1 MLHLN
6 RFQGQAQP
14 PAPLFLPNM
23 WGEARPEII
32 TADAD
37 FEEIGVGPRQLH
49 EIYCFMLIADPFF
62 GPKVMFLA
70 SKWAV

>member
-1 MLHLN
+1 
-6 RFQGQAQP
+6 
-14 PAPLFLPNM
+14 M

-32 TADAD
+32 TADVD

-49 EIYCFMLIADPFF
+49 EIYCFMLITAPFF

-70 SKWAV
+70 PKWAV